1 MTNRL
6 SDATER
12 HWLHPADP
20 VTSSCVHLSSA
31 RHTMFIT
38 PNRSAVPGASNALAP
53 VSGAMRALSRTP
65 DTAVAANACALSP

>member
-1 MTNRL
+1 MTHRL

-20 VTSSCVHLSSA
+20 VTSGCAHLSSA
-31 RHTMFIT
+31 RYTTAIT

-53 VSGAMRALSRTP
+53 VSGVMRTLSRTS
-65 DTAVAANACALSP
+65 DAAVASTVWALSP